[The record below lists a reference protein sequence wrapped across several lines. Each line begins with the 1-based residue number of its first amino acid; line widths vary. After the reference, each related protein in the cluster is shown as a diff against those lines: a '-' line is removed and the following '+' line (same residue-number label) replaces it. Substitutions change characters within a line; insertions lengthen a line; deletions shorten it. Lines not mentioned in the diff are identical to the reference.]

1 MSRIVVLA
9 TLASALLVL
18 LAACTT
24 GPKPAPAFPPFEFR
38 AKPPVRFDVA
48 HIEIEDR
55 YRPPLKAPNVEHLFP
70 IPLAAAAQRWAE
82 DRFQAVGRTGTARVL
97 IEDASATLKSLPVD
111 KGFTGLFK
119 REQAEE
125 LNGELSVRI
134 EIGGLASRATGFA
147 EAKAVGRRT
156 IPENVSLNERDRIYY
171 EFAKELT
178 EKLDQS
184 MDQAIAK
191 YLQPLVR

>member
-1 MSRIVVLA
+1 MTRVLVP
-9 TLASALLVL
+9 ASFVLGLLFL

-24 GPKPAPAFPPFEFR
+24 GPKLAPKFPPLEFL

-55 YRPPLKAPNVEHLFP
+55 YRPPLQAPNVEHLFP

-82 DRFQAVGRTGTARVL
+82 DRFQAVGRSGTARVL
-97 IEDASATLKSLPVD
+97 IEDASATLKPLPID

-125 LNGELSVRI
+125 LDGQLLVRI
-134 EIGGLASRATGFA
+134 EITGRASHASGFA
-147 EAKAVGRRT
+147 EAKATGQRT

-171 EFAKELT
+171 EFTKELT

-191 YLQPLVR
+191 YLQSLVR